1 MTDGS
6 GAIGGGPEALLHG
19 RQVTVLG
26 LGRFGGGLGVTRW
39 LVGQGAIV
47 TVSDSASPET
57 LGASVEQLAG
67 LDVTL
72 HLGGHDEADA
82 TEADLLV
89 VNPAIPPDAPMVI
102 SAEQAGVPW
111 TTEINLF
118 LQRCPCRWVG
128 ITGSVGKS
136 TTTAMTGAI
145 LERRFTTHVGGNIGV
160 SLLNSLPGM
169 GPGDIAVLELSSF
182 QLESL
187 PKVGLSPAV
196 ALVTNLAPNHLD
208 RHGDMAS
215 YAAAKQNLFRFQGAD
230 DVLILNREDESLRDW
245 ASQAPG
251 RVEWFDASGESFALG
266 VPGEHNQ
273 LNAQAAWTIARCLGV
288 SREDAAKGLE
298 LFAGLPH
305 RLQRVA
311 WRRGV
316 TYYNDSKC
324 TTPRG
329 AIVALQAFD
338 PRSAVM
344 IVGGYDKGVSFD
356 ELAAELASRAKAVLA
371 IGDTAERIAAAV
383 EDARKDQDQPRLA
396 VCGNLAEAVARA
408 DEIATPGDA
417 VLLSPAC
424 ASYDQFT
431 NYEQRGEQF
440 VQLVRGGA

>member
-1 MTDGS
+1 MTDGD
-6 GAIGGGPEALLHG
+6 APIDDRCEDLHG
-19 RQVTVLG
+19 RRVTVLG
-26 LGRFGGGLGVTRW
+26 LGRFGGGVGVTRW

-57 LGASVEQLAG
+57 LAASVEQLAG

-72 HLGGHDEADA
+72 HLGGHDHADV
-82 TEADLLV
+82 TGADLLV
-89 VNPAIPPDAPMVI
+89 VNPAVPPDAPMVL
-102 SAEQAGVPW
+102 SAEKAGVPW

-145 LERRFTTHVGGNIGV
+145 LERRLTTHVGGNIGV
-160 SLLNSLPGM
+160 SLLNSLPEM
-169 GPGDIAVLELSSF
+169 GASDIAVLELSSF

-187 PKVGLSPAV
+187 PKVGISPAV
-196 ALVTNLAPNHLD
+196 ALVTNLSPNHLD
-208 RHGDMAS
+208 RHGDMDR
-215 YAAAKQNLFRFQGAD
+215 YAAAKKNLFRFQNAN

-245 ASQAPG
+245 APEAPG
-251 RVEWFDASGESFALG
+251 RVEWFDSAGEPFALG

-273 LNAQAAWTIARCLGV
+273 LNAQAAWAIARCLGV
-288 SREDAAKGLE
+288 SREDAAKGLD
-298 LFAGLPH
+298 LFEGLPH

-329 AIVALQAFD
+329 AIVALQAFE

-344 IVGGYDKGVSFD
+344 IVGGYDKGVPFD
-356 ELAAELASRAKAVLA
+356 ELAAELAARAKAVLA
-371 IGDTAERIAAAV
+371 IGETAESIAAAV
-383 EDARKDQDQPRLA
+383 EETRNDQHQPRVV
-396 VCGNLAEAVARA
+396 VCGDLAEAVRQA
-408 DEIATPGDA
+408 DTIATPGDT

-431 NYEQRGEQF
+431 NYEQRGERF
-440 VQLVRGGA
+440 VQLVRGSA